1 MTEELL
7 FWLLA
12 VSLCGIVALGHWID
26 RLRNEVARRD
36 GRINELMLQLRETD
50 GERATRLRKQLDESD
65 DELEAVQDL
74 NRLYEKHFGK
84 PLL

>member
-7 FWLLA
+7 FWMLT
-12 VSLCGIVALGHWID
+12 VSLCVVVWLGHWID
-26 RLRNEVARRD
+26 RLRNENARRD
-36 GRINELMLQLRETD
+36 ERIDELLAQLRETD

-65 DELEAVQDL
+65 DELESVQDL
-74 NRLYEKHFGK
+74 NRLYENHFGK